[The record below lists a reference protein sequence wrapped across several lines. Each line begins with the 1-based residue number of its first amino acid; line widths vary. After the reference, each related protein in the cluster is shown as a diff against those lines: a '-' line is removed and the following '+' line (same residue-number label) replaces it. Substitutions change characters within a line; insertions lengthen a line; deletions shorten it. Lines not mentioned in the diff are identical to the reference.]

1 MDRSYQGRLSLL
13 AAVLLTSG
21 AVLAVLAASPAT
33 GETTAAL
40 AGGMGVVNAAA
51 ALRQLTP
58 DVHRRILVSV
68 SNSVLDPNRPACI
81 GTCGGAGQAYTGRGC
96 QSAYQC
102 RQR

>member
-1 MDRSYQGRLSLL
+1 MDRDQGRLSLL
-13 AAVLLTSG
+13 AAVLLTG

-40 AGGMGVVNAAA
+40 AGGMGVVNAAAA

-81 GTCGGAGQAYTGRGC
+81 GTCGGAGQPYTGRGC